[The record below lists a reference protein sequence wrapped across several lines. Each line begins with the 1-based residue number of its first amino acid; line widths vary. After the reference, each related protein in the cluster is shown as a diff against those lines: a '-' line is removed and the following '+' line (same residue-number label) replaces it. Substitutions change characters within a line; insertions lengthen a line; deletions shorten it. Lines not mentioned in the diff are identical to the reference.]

1 MDADREHQSGQN
13 PEIRRHQVSLA
24 TKFRP
29 AELLAD
35 VQAADWGEIIEKS
48 GLTRSQI
55 AAAATMSI
63 STASIYL
70 HAFVVEVWYE
80 P

>member
-1 MDADREHQSGQN
+1 
-13 PEIRRHQVSLA
+13 LT
-24 TKFRP
+24 TKSRP

-35 VQAADWGEIIEKS
+35 VQAADWGEIIEES
-48 GLTRSQI
+48 GLRRSQI
-55 AAAATMSI
+55 AAATKSI

-70 HAFVVEVWYE
+70 DAFVVEGWYE

>member
-1 MDADREHQSGQN
+1 
-13 PEIRRHQVSLA
+13 
-24 TKFRP
+24 
-29 AELLAD
+29 
-35 VQAADWGEIIEKS
+35 VQAADWGEIIEES
-48 GLTRSQI
+48 GLRRSQI

-70 HAFVVEVWYE
+70 DAFVVEVWYE

>member
-1 MDADREHQSGQN
+1 
-13 PEIRRHQVSLA
+13 LA

-35 VQAADWGEIIEKS
+35 LQAADWGEIIEES
-48 GLTRSQI
+48 GLRRSQI

-63 STASIYL
+63 ATASIYL
-70 HAFVVEVWYE
+70 DAFVVEVWYE

>member
-1 MDADREHQSGQN
+1 
-13 PEIRRHQVSLA
+13 LT

-70 HAFVVEVWYE
+70 DAFVVEVWYE